1 MFYLLYMKAL
11 SNCCGDK
18 EINLGPKKSSLTFC
32 HWNHPSHWNLNGI
45 AVHDVIKMS
54 LLRGYITD
62 RNFDTICLPVIVNAP
77 FWVSSIKIS
86 NNNRASKKFIVY
98 MIHKSIWACTKIFK
112 LVLILTWWS
121 VDTIKETLFIFRTN
135 FSYQTVP

>member
-1 MFYLLYMKAL
+1 MEMFYLLYMKAL
-11 SNCCGDK
+11 LNCCGDT

-77 FWVSSIKIS
+77 F
-86 NNNRASKKFIVY
+86 
-98 MIHKSIWACTKIFK
+98 
-112 LVLILTWWS
+112 
-121 VDTIKETLFIFRTN
+121 
-135 FSYQTVP
+135 